1 MRLRAGDRLG
11 SYEIVGLLGDGAM
24 GEVYRAR
31 DTRLGRDVA
40 VKVLR
45 PAFLNDANRLAR
57 LEREGRLLSQVSHS
71 NICTLF
77 DILEFDNAP
86 VLVLELV
93 EGETLHQR
101 LLRGPMPLREA
112 LRCASAIAAAL
123 EAAHRKGIIHR
134 DLKPSNIKL
143 ADPGMVKVLDFGVA
157 TLAHGIDAELGA
169 ADLTQTLGGTKEG
182 ALVGT
187 VAYVSP
193 EQAMGE
199 RVDARTDIW
208 AFGCLLYEMLT
219 ARRAFP
225 GVAVADTLGAVMR
238 GEPDWTALPAETPP
252 QVRTLLRRCLE
263 KDRARRL
270 ADIGD
275 ARLEIEDLLAGR
287 LEYAQVTHSS
297 AKPHGMFP
305 ASRRGRLVVA
315 SAFVAGVIV
324 ASIAV
329 GLFNR
334 PPAPALPAADDPPPV
349 STRPPEPLKNPAAE
363 PTVESRQ
370 PPPSAEVAAR
380 GGAATD
386 GPATEGAATEG
397 ARGWPPDKTAA
408 PRGAPVPGP
417 ITLPA
422 GMTWARAADGPN
434 TVLAVSP
441 DGRRVVFSA
450 RLAGDGRSLWLR
462 SLVTD
467 DLVQLPGTDGGVS
480 PFWSPDSSSV
490 GFFADGR
497 LKRLDVGAP
506 GARPRGGFAEPV
518 ILCDARSQRGG
529 TWGPDNTIVFSPASG
544 GLRRISASGGTAV
557 EFTDREPGEADHFRP
572 QFLTGTRHVLYRV
585 TSGNGRNNRYYV
597 TSLDSSERKLIAT
610 LDSGNVVFA
619 QGHLL
624 FMQRNTLMAQ
634 PFDTKNLAVTGA
646 PRPVVNGVL
655 LSTGS
660 LPVFGVFSVSQNGR
674 LVYLSQDGDGNAP
687 MTVVANWRVLR

>member
-11 SYEIVGLLGDGAM
+11 PYEIASLLGNGAM

-45 PAFLNDANRLAR
+45 PAFVNDANRLAR
-57 LEREGRLLSQVSHS
+57 LEREGRLLSQVSHP

-93 EGETLHQR
+93 EGETLQQR
-101 LLRGPMPLREA
+101 LLKGPMPLRDA
-112 LRCASAIAAAL
+112 LRCACAIAAAL

-143 ADPGMVKVLDFGVA
+143 VEPGSVKVLDFGVA
-157 TLAHGIDAELGA
+157 TLSHGMDAELGA

-208 AFGCLLYEMLT
+208 AFGCLVYEMLT
-219 ARRAFP
+219 AKRAFP

-238 GEPDWTALPAETPP
+238 GDPDWTELPAETPP
-252 QVRTLLRRCLE
+252 QLRTLLRRCLE

-270 ADIGD
+270 ADIGH
-275 ARLEIEDLLAGR
+275 ARLEVDDLLTGR
-287 LEYAQVTHSS
+287 FDHAPVTRSS
-297 AKPHGMFP
+297 ARPHGMFP
-305 ASRRGRLVVA
+305 ASRRGRLAVA

-324 ASIAV
+324 ASLAA
-329 GLFNR
+329 GWFNR
-334 PPAPALPAADDPPPV
+334 SPAPVLPAADSPPV
-349 STRPPEPLKNPAAE
+349 AQTRPPEPLKSPAAE
-363 PTVESRQ
+363 PTVESQQ
-370 PPPSAEVAAR
+370 PPRSADVTVAPQA
-380 GGAATD
+380 
-386 GPATEGAATEG
+386 
-397 ARGWPPDKTAA
+397 
-408 PRGAPVPGP
+408 APVPAP

-434 TVLAVSP
+434 TVLALSP

-450 RLAGDGRSLWLR
+450 RLEDDRSLWLR
-462 SLVTD
+462 SLATD
-467 DLVQLPGTDGGVS
+467 DLVQLPGTDDGVS
-480 PFWSPDSSSV
+480 PFWSPDSSSI
-490 GFFADGR
+490 GFFAHGK

-506 GARPRGGFAEPV
+506 GARSRDWSAEPV

-544 GLRRISASGGTAV
+544 GLRRISAHGGQAV
-557 EFTDREPGEADHFRP
+557 EFTDQAPGEGDHFRP
-572 QFLTGTRHVLYRV
+572 QFLAGTRHVLYRV
-585 TSGNGRNNRYYV
+585 TAPNGRNNRYYV
-597 TSLDSSERKLIAT
+597 TSLDSPERRLIAM
-610 LDSGNVVFA
+610 LDSGNVVYA
-619 QGHLL
+619 RGHLL
-624 FMQRNTLMAQ
+624 FMQNNTLMAQ
-634 PFDTKNLAVTGA
+634 PFDTKTLTVAGA
-646 PRPVVNGVL
+646 PRPVAQGVL

-660 LPVFGVFSVSQNGR
+660 PPVFGVFSVSQTGR
-674 LVYLSQDGDGNAP
+674 LVYLSQGGDRDAP
-687 MTVVANWRVLR
+687 MTAIANWTGLR

>member
-11 SYEIVGLLGDGAM
+11 PYEIVGLLGDGAM

-40 VKVLR
+40 VKLLR
-45 PAFLNDANRLAR
+45 PAFVNDANRLAR

-93 EGETLHQR
+93 EGETLQQR
-101 LLRGPMPLREA
+101 LLRGPMLLREA

-143 ADPGMVKVLDFGVA
+143 VDPGMVKVLDFGVA
-157 TLAHGIDAELGA
+157 TLAHGLDAELGA

-252 QVRTLLRRCLE
+252 HVRTLLRRCLE

-275 ARLEIEDLLAGR
+275 ARLEIDDLLAGR
-287 LEYAQVTHSS
+287 LEYARALQSP
-297 AKPHGMFP
+297 AKPHSTVP
-305 ASRRGRLVVA
+305 APRRGRLVVA

-324 ASIAV
+324 ASIMA

-334 PPAPALPAADDPPPV
+334 LPRPELAADDNPPPV
-349 STRPPEPLKNPAAE
+349 STRPPEPLKSPAAE
-363 PTVESRQ
+363 PALESPQ
-370 PPPSAEVAAR
+370 PAPSVDVTARDSVAA
-380 GGAATD
+380 D
-386 GPATEGAATEG
+386 E
-397 ARGWPPDKTAA
+397 ARRPPPDKTVA
-408 PRGAPVPGP
+408 PPDAP
-417 ITLPA
+417 LPA
-422 GMTWARAADGPN
+422 SIILPTGMTWPRAADGPN
-434 TVLAVSP
+434 TVLALSP

-450 RLAGDGRSLWLR
+450 RFADDTSLWLR
-462 SLVTD
+462 SLATD
-467 DLVQLPGTDGGVS
+467 DLVQLPGTEDAVS
-480 PFWSPDSSSV
+480 PFWSPDSSSI

-506 GARPRGGFAEPV
+506 GARPRDWLAEPV
-518 ILCDARSQRGG
+518 VLCEARSQRGG

-544 GLRRISASGGTAV
+544 GLRRVFASGGHCAEYTNQ
-557 EFTDREPGEADHFRP
+557 ESGEGAHFRP
-572 QFLTGTRHVLYRV
+572 QFLAGTRHVLYRV

-610 LDSGNVVFA
+610 LDSGNVVYA

-624 FMQRNTLMAQ
+624 FMQSTTLMAQ
-634 PFDTKNLAVTGA
+634 PFDTKSLAVTGF
-646 PRPVVNGVL
+646 PRPLASGVL

-660 LPVFGVFSVSQNGR
+660 PPVFGVFSVSQADR
-674 LVYLSQDGDGNAP
+674 LVYLPQGSDRNAS
-687 MTVVANWRVLR
+687 MIVTANWPWPR

>member
-11 SYEIVGLLGDGAM
+11 TYEIVGLLGDGAM

-45 PAFLNDANRLAR
+45 PAFINDANRLAR

-93 EGETLHQR
+93 EGETLQQR
-101 LLRGPMPLREA
+101 LLRGPMLLREA

-123 EAAHRKGIIHR
+123 EAAHRKGIVHR

-143 ADPGMVKVLDFGVA
+143 ADPGMIKVLDFGVA
-157 TLAHGIDAELGA
+157 TLAHGIDMELGA

-193 EQAMGE
+193 EQAMGD

-219 ARRAFP
+219 GKRAFP

-238 GEPDWTALPAETPP
+238 GEPDWTALPADTPP
-252 QVRTLLRRCLE
+252 HVRTLLRRCLE

-275 ARLEIEDLLAGR
+275 ARLEVDDLLAGR
-287 LEYAQVTHSS
+287 VEYAQVTHSS
-297 AKPHGMFP
+297 ATPHSMFP

-324 ASIAV
+324 ASIMT

-334 PPAPALPAADDPPPV
+334 PPGAMVPAAESPPV
-349 STRPPEPLKNPAAE
+349 STRPPEPLKRPAAE
-363 PTVESRQ
+363 PTVEGPQ
-370 PPPSAEVAAR
+370 PPPSADAAAR
-380 GGAATD
+380 DGAAAD
-386 GPATEGAATEG
+386 GR
-397 ARGWPPDKTAA
+397 RGWPPDKTVA
-408 PRGAPVPGP
+408 PPEAPVPAP
-417 ITLPA
+417 LTLPA

-434 TVLAVSP
+434 TVLAISP

-450 RLAGDGRSLWLR
+450 RVADDRTLWLR
-462 SLVTD
+462 SLATD
-467 DLVQLPGTDGGVS
+467 DLVQLPGTDDAVS
-480 PFWSPDSSSV
+480 PFWSPDSASV
-490 GFFADGR
+490 GFFAHGR
-497 LKRLDVGAP
+497 LKRLDVGAS
-506 GARPRGGFAEPV
+506 GARERDRVSEPV
-518 ILCDARSQRGG
+518 ILCEARSQRGG

-544 GLRRISASGGTAV
+544 GLRRISADGGTAA
-557 EFTDREPGEADHFRP
+557 EFTDPEPGEAAHFRP

-585 TSGNGRNNRYYV
+585 TSHNGRNNRYYV

-610 LDSGNVVFA
+610 LDSGNVVYA
-619 QGHLL
+619 QGHVL
-624 FMQRNTLMAQ
+624 FMQNNTLMAQ
-634 PFDTKNLAVTGA
+634 PFDTKNLAVTGL
-646 PRPVVNGVL
+646 PRPVANGVL

-660 LPVFGVFSVSQNGR
+660 LPVFGVFSVSQTGR
-674 LVYLSQDGDGNAP
+674 LVYLSQGSDRSAP
-687 MTVVANWRVLR
+687 MTVIGNWTQLR

>member
-11 SYEIVGLLGDGAM
+11 LYEIIGLLGDGAM
-24 GEVYRAR
+24 GVVYRAR

-40 VKVLR
+40 IKLLR

-93 EGETLHQR
+93 EGETLQQR
-101 LLRGPMPLREA
+101 LLRGPMRLREA

-143 ADPGMVKVLDFGVA
+143 ADPGTVKVLDFGVA
-157 TLAHGIDAELGA
+157 TLARGLDAELGA
-169 ADLTQTLGGTKEG
+169 TDLTQALGGTTEG

-238 GEPDWTALPAETPP
+238 DEPDWTALPAETPRH
-252 QVRTLLRRCLE
+252 VRTLLRRCLE
-263 KDRARRL
+263 KDRGRRL

-275 ARLEIEDLLAGR
+275 ARLELDDLLAER
-287 LEYAQVTHSS
+287 LEDALVPQSS
-297 AKPHGMFP
+297 ARSHSMFP
-305 ASRRGRLVVA
+305 ASPRGRLVVA

-324 ASIAV
+324 ASAIA
-329 GLFNR
+329 GLLNR
-334 PPAPALPAADDPPPV
+334 PSGD
-349 STRPPEPLKNPAAE
+349 
-363 PTVESRQ
+363 
-370 PPPSAEVAAR
+370 
-380 GGAATD
+380 GASW
-386 GPATEGAATEG
+386 
-397 ARGWPPDKTAA
+397 WPPDTTVA
-408 PRGAPVPGP
+408 PADVPALAP

-422 GMTWARAADGPN
+422 GMTWARGADGPN
-434 TVLAVSP
+434 TVLALSP

-450 RLAGDGRSLWLR
+450 RFGDDRALWLR
-462 SLVTD
+462 SLATD
-467 DLVQLPGTDGGVS
+467 DLVQLPGTEDGVS

-490 GFFADGR
+490 GFFAHGM
-497 LKRLDVGAP
+497 LKRLDIGAP
-506 GARPRGGFAEPV
+506 GARPREWLAAPV
-518 ILCDARSQRGG
+518 TLSEAQNQRGG

-544 GLRRISASGGTAV
+544 GLRRISANGGIAA
-557 EFTDREPGEADHFRP
+557 EFTEQEPGEGDHYRP
-572 QFLTGTRHVLYRV
+572 QFLTGTRLVLYRV
-585 TSGNGRNNRYYV
+585 TSSSGRNNRYYV

-610 LDSGNVVFA
+610 LDSGNVVYA

-624 FMQRNTLMAQ
+624 FMENNTLMAQ
-634 PFDTKNLAVTGA
+634 PFDTRNLAVTA
-646 PRPVVNGVL
+646 LPRPVANGVL

-660 LPVFGVFSVSQNGR
+660 LPVFGVFSASRTGR
-674 LVYLSQDGDGNAP
+674 LVYLSQGSDRTSP
-687 MTVVANWRVLR
+687 MTVINWTASL

>member
-1 MRLRAGDRLG
+1 LLHKGSCGFLPIVNWYVHAMRLRAGDRLG
-11 SYEIVGLLGDGAM
+11 PYEIVGLLGDGAM

-45 PAFLNDANRLAR
+45 PAFINDANRLAR

-93 EGETLHQR
+93 EGETLRQR

-157 TLAHGIDAELGA
+157 TLAHGVDAELGA

-238 GEPDWTALPAETPP
+238 GEPDWTALPADTPP

-270 ADIGD
+270 ANIGD
-275 ARLEIEDLLAGR
+275 ARLEVDDLLAGR
-287 LEYAQVTHSS
+287 LEDAQVTHSS
-297 AKPHGMFP
+297 ARPHSLFP
-305 ASRRGRLVVA
+305 ASRRGRVVVA
-315 SAFVAGVIV
+315 SAFVAGVVV
-324 ASIAV
+324 ASVMA

-334 PPAPALPAADDPPPV
+334 PAGPVLPAAENPPPV
-349 STRPPEPLKNPAAE
+349 GTKPPEPLKSPAAE
-363 PTVESRQ
+363 PTVERPQ
-370 PPPSAEVAAR
+370 PPRAA
-380 GGAATD
+380 AA
-386 GPATEGAATEG
+386 A
-397 ARGWPPDKTAA
+397 WPDKTVA
-408 PRGAPVPGP
+408 PPAPVPTS

-422 GMTWARAADGPN
+422 GMTWPRAADGPN
-434 TVLAVSP
+434 TVLAISP

-450 RLAGDGRSLWLR
+450 RLGDDKALWLR
-462 SLVTD
+462 SLATD
-467 DLVQLPGTDGGVS
+467 DLVQLRGTENGVS

-506 GARPRGGFAEPV
+506 GARPRDWVGEAV
-518 ILCDARSQRGG
+518 TLCEARSQRGG

-544 GLRRISASGGTAV
+544 GLRRISANGGTAE
-557 EFTDREPGEADHFRP
+557 EFTDQEPGEGAHFRP

-597 TSLDSSERKLIAT
+597 TSLDSSERKQIAT
-610 LDSGNVVFA
+610 LDSGNVVYA

-624 FMQRNTLMAQ
+624 FMESNTLMAQ

-646 PRPVVNGVL
+646 PRPVANGVL

-660 LPVFGVFSVSQNGR
+660 LPVFGVFSVSRTGR
-674 LVYLSQDGDGNAP
+674 LVYLSQGSDNNAP
-687 MTVVANWRVLR
+687 MTVIANWPVLR

>member
-1 MRLRAGDRLG
+1 MRLRVGDRLG
-11 SYEIVGLLGDGAM
+11 PYEIVGLLGDGAM

-45 PAFLNDANRLAR
+45 SAFINDANRLAR

-71 NICTLF
+71 SICTLF

-93 EGETLHQR
+93 EGETLQQR
-101 LLRGPMPLREA
+101 LIRGPMLLREA
-112 LRCASAIAAAL
+112 LRCASAIAGAL

-143 ADPGMVKVLDFGVA
+143 VDAGTVKVLDFGVA
-157 TLAHGIDAELGA
+157 TLAQGRDDELGA

-193 EQAMGE
+193 EQAMGD

-238 GEPDWTALPAETPP
+238 GEPDWTALPAETLP

-275 ARLEIEDLLAGR
+275 ARLEVDDLLAGPF
-287 LEYAQVTHSS
+287 EYGVVRNSS
-297 AKPHGMFP
+297 ARPHSMFP
-305 ASRRGRLVVA
+305 AWSRRWGVVA
-315 SAFVAGVIV
+315 AFVAGGIV
-324 ASIAV
+324 ASILT
-329 GLFNR
+329 GLFNGT
-334 PPAPALPAADDPPPV
+334 PEPVLPAADNLP
-349 STRPPEPLKNPAAE
+349 SASRRASEPLKSPAAE
-363 PTVESRQ
+363 STVESQ
-370 PPPSAEVAAR
+370 PPLTAEVAAR
-380 GGAATD
+380 DGAAD
-386 GPATEGAATEG
+386 
-397 ARGWPPDKTAA
+397 RGHPSPSDKTIA
-408 PRGAPVPGP
+408 PPGAPMPAS
-417 ITLPA
+417 IILPA

-434 TVLAVSP
+434 TVLAISP

-450 RLAGDGRSLWLR
+450 RLAGDRALWLR

-467 DLVQLPGTDGGVS
+467 DLVQLPGTEDGVS

-490 GFFADGR
+490 GFFAHGR
-497 LKRLDVGAP
+497 LKRFDVGAP
-506 GARPRGGFAEPV
+506 GARSRDWLAGPV
-518 ILCDARSQRGG
+518 ILCEARSQRGG

-544 GLRRISASGGTAV
+544 GLRRISAQGGTAAD
-557 EFTDREPGEADHFRP
+557 FTDQEPGEGAHFRP

-585 TSGNGRNNRYYV
+585 TSRNGRNNRYYV
-597 TSLDSSERKLIAT
+597 TSLDSSVRKLIAT
-610 LDSGNVVFA
+610 LDSGNVVYA

-624 FMQRNTLMAQ
+624 FMQNNTLMAQ
-634 PFDTKNLAVTGA
+634 PFDTENLAVTDY
-646 PRPVVNGVL
+646 PRPVANGVL

-660 LPVFGVFSVSQNGR
+660 LPVFGVFSVSHTGR
-674 LVYLSQDGDGNAP
+674 LVYLSEGSDPNVP
-687 MTVVANWRVLR
+687 MTVIANWIAPR

>member
-11 SYEIVGLLGDGAM
+11 PYEIVGLLGAGAM
-24 GEVYRAR
+24 GEVYRAH
-31 DTRLGRDVA
+31 DTRLGREVA

-45 PAFLNDANRLAR
+45 PAFINDANRLAR
-57 LEREGRLLSQVSHS
+57 LEREARLLSQVSHS

-77 DILEFDNAP
+77 DVLEFDNAP

-93 EGETLHQR
+93 EGETLQQR

-112 LRCASAIAAAL
+112 LRCAFAIAAAL

-143 ADPGMVKVLDFGVA
+143 VDPGTVKVLDFGVA
-157 TLAHGIDAELGA
+157 TLAHGMDAELGA
-169 ADLTQTLGGTKEG
+169 VDLTQTLGGTKDG

-193 EQAMGE
+193 EQAMGD

-252 QVRTLLRRCLE
+252 HVRTLLRRCLE

-275 ARLEIEDLLAGR
+275 ARLEIDDLLTGR
-287 LEYAQVTHSS
+287 LEYAQVTHSP
-297 AKPHGMFP
+297 AIPHSMFP

-324 ASIAV
+324 ASMMA

-334 PPAPALPAADDPPPV
+334 AQGPVLPAAEDPLPV
-349 STRPPEPLKNPAAE
+349 RTGPPEPQKSPAAE
-363 PTVESRQ
+363 PTVEIQ
-370 PPPSAEVAAR
+370 PPAPSAEGAAR
-380 GGAATD
+380 DGAAAGGAP
-386 GPATEGAATEG
+386 G
-397 ARGWPPDKTAA
+397 RPPDKTVAA
-408 PRGAPVPGP
+408 PGAPVPTT

-422 GMTWARAADGPN
+422 GMTWPRAADGPN
-434 TVLAVSP
+434 TVLAISP

-450 RLAGDGRSLWLR
+450 RLADDRALWLR
-462 SLVTD
+462 SLAAD
-467 DLVQLPGTDGGVS
+467 DLVQLPGTEDGVS

-506 GARPRGGFAEPV
+506 DARPRDWLGEPV
-518 ILCDARSQRGG
+518 ILCEARNQRGG
-529 TWGPDNTIVFSPASG
+529 TWGPDNMIVFSPASD
-544 GLRRISASGGTAV
+544 GLRRISANGGNAA
-557 EFTDREPGEADHFRP
+557 EFTDQEPGEGDHFRP

-610 LDSGNVVFA
+610 LDSGNVVYA

-624 FMQRNTLMAQ
+624 FMQNNTLMAQ
-634 PFDTKNLAVTGA
+634 PFDTKNLAVTGP
-646 PRPVVNGVL
+646 PRPVASGVL

-660 LPVFGVFSVSQNGR
+660 LPVFGVFSASQTGG
-674 LVYLSQDGDGNAP
+674 LVYLSQSNDRNGP
-687 MTVVANWRVLR
+687 MTVIANWTVPR

>member
-11 SYEIVGLLGDGAM
+11 PYEIVGPLGDGAV

-45 PAFLNDANRLAR
+45 SAFINDANRRAR
-57 LEREGRLLSQVSHS
+57 FEREGRLLSQVSHS

-93 EGETLHQR
+93 EGETLQQR
-101 LLRGPMPLREA
+101 LLRGPMRLRES
-112 LRCASAIAAAL
+112 LQCASAIAAAL

-134 DLKPSNIKL
+134 DLKPSNVKL
-143 ADPGMVKVLDFGVA
+143 ADSGTVKVLDFGVA
-157 TLAHGIDAELGA
+157 TLAYGADADLGA
-169 ADLTQTLGGTKEG
+169 ADLTQTLGGTKER

-193 EQAMGE
+193 EQAMGD

-275 ARLEIEDLLAGR
+275 ARLEVDDLLAGR
-287 LEYAQVTHSS
+287 VEDGPAVHS
-297 AKPHGMFP
+297 AARPHRMFP
-305 ASRRGRLVVA
+305 ASPPRWLVVA

-324 ASIAV
+324 ATAMT

-334 PPAPALPAADDPPPV
+334 SPRTVSRVAENPPTV
-349 STRPPEPLKNPAAE
+349 SARPPEPLKSPA
-363 PTVESRQ
+363 VEIRV
-370 PPPSAEVAAR
+370 EGR
-380 GGAATD
+380 GS
-386 GPATEGAATEG
+386 
-397 ARGWPPDKTAA
+397 PPDKTVARA
-408 PRGAPVPGP
+408 GVPQAVTGGP
-417 ITLPA
+417 HAVVSSTHGTNGVTSVPALITLPA
-422 GMTWARAADGPN
+422 GMTWPRAADGPN
-434 TVLAVSP
+434 TILAISP

-450 RLAGDGRSLWLR
+450 RLGQRALWLR
-462 SLVTD
+462 SLATD
-467 DLVQLPGTDGGVS
+467 DLVQLPGTEEGVS
-480 PFWSPDSSSV
+480 PFWSPDSSSI
-490 GFFADGR
+490 GFFTRGR

-506 GARPRGGFAEPV
+506 GIRSRDLPPPV
-518 ILCDARSQRGG
+518 NLSEAASQRGG
-529 TWGPDNTIVFSPASG
+529 TWGPDNTIVFSRASG
-544 GLRRISASGGTAV
+544 GLKRISANGGLAA
-557 EFTDREPGEADHFRP
+557 EFTYPEPGEADHFRP
-572 QFLTGTRHVLYRV
+572 QFLAGTRHVLYRV
-585 TSGNGRNNRYYV
+585 TSPDGRNNRYYA
-597 TSLDSSERKLIAT
+597 TSLDSAERKLIAT
-610 LDSGNVVFA
+610 LDSGNVVYA
-619 QGHLL
+619 QGHLF
-624 FMQRNTLMAQ
+624 FMQTNTLMAQ
-634 PFDTKNLAVTGA
+634 PFDTRTLTVTGP
-646 PRPVVNGVL
+646 PRPVAGGVL

-660 LPVFGVFSVSQNGR
+660 APVFGVFSVSPAGR
-674 LVYLSQDGDGNAP
+674 LVYLSQGSDDRGP
-687 MTVVANWRVLR
+687 MSVIANWTALR

>member
-11 SYEIVGLLGDGAM
+11 PYEIAGLLGDGAT

-45 PAFLNDANRLAR
+45 SAFVNDANRLAR
-57 LEREGRLLSQVSHS
+57 FAREGRLLSQVSHS

-93 EGETLHQR
+93 EGETLQQR
-101 LLRGPMPLREA
+101 LLRGPMLLRDA
-112 LRCASAIAAAL
+112 LRCASAIAVAL

-143 ADPGMVKVLDFGVA
+143 ADPGTVKVLDFGVA
-157 TLAHGIDAELGA
+157 TLAHGVDAELGA

-199 RVDARTDIW
+199 RVDTRTDIW

-252 QVRTLLRRCLE
+252 PVRTLLRRCLE
-263 KDRARRL
+263 KNRARRL

-275 ARLEIEDLLAGR
+275 ARLEVDDLLAGR
-287 LEYAQVTHSS
+287 LEDAQVTHSS
-297 AKPHGMFP
+297 ARPYSMFP

-324 ASIAV
+324 ASTMA
-329 GLFNR
+329 GFFNR
-334 PPAPALPAADDPPPV
+334 PPAPVLPAAENPPPV
-349 STRPPEPLKNPAAE
+349 STRPPEPLKSAAAE
-363 PTVESRQ
+363 PTVERQ
-370 PPPSAEVAAR
+370 PSPSVELAAR
-380 GGAATD
+380 GGAAAD
-386 GPATEGAATEG
+386 GVPEWPSDRAV
-397 ARGWPPDKTAA
+397 ARP
-408 PRGAPVPGP
+408 GAPVPAA
-417 ITLPA
+417 ITLPP
-422 GMTWARAADGPN
+422 GLTWARASDGPN
-434 TVLAVSP
+434 TVLAISP

-450 RLAGDGRSLWLR
+450 RLAEHRALWLR
-462 SLVTD
+462 SLATD
-467 DLVQLPGTDGGVS
+467 DLVQLPGTEDGVS

-497 LKRLDVGAP
+497 LKRLDVGAL
-506 GARPRGGFAEPV
+506 GARPRDWLAEPV
-518 ILCDARSQRGG
+518 NLCEARNQRGG

-544 GLRRISASGGTAV
+544 GLRRISAHGGTAA
-557 EFTDREPGEADHFRP
+557 EFTDPEPGEADHFRP
-572 QFLTGTRHVLYRV
+572 QFLAGTRHVLYRV
-585 TSGNGRNNRYYV
+585 TSSNGRNNRYYV

-610 LDSGNVVFA
+610 LDSGNVVYA

-624 FMQRNTLMAQ
+624 FMQNNTLMAQ
-634 PFDTKNLAVTGA
+634 PFDTKHLAVTA
-646 PRPVVNGVL
+646 SPRPVANGVL

-660 LPVFGVFSVSQNGR
+660 LPVFGVFSVSRNGR
-674 LVYLSQDGDGNAP
+674 LVYVSQGSDRIAP
-687 MTVVANWRVLR
+687 IIVIADWTVLR

>member
-11 SYEIVGLLGDGAM
+11 PYQIVGLLGDGAM

-45 PAFLNDANRLAR
+45 PAFINDAARLAR
-57 LEREGRLLSQVSHS
+57 LEREGRLLSQVSHP

-93 EGETLHQR
+93 EGETLQQR
-101 LLRGPMPLREA
+101 LLRGPMQLREA

-123 EAAHRKGIIHR
+123 EAAHRKGVVHR

-143 ADPGMVKVLDFGVA
+143 ADPGTVKVLDFGVA
-157 TLAHGIDAELGA
+157 TLAHGIDTALGA
-169 ADLTQTLGGTKEG
+169 ADLTQTLGGTKDG

-193 EQAMGE
+193 EQAMGD

-208 AFGCLLYEMLT
+208 AFGCLVYEMLT

-238 GEPDWTALPAETPP
+238 GEPDWTALPAATPSH
-252 QVRTLLRRCLE
+252 VRTLLRRCLE

-270 ADIGD
+270 GDIGD
-275 ARLEIEDLLAGR
+275 ARLEIDDLLAGR
-287 LEYAQVTHSS
+287 LEYAEGTQSPARPHSVL
-297 AKPHGMFP
+297 P
-305 ASRRGRLVVA
+305 ASRRGRVVVA
-315 SAFVAGVIV
+315 SAFVAGVVVTSVV
-324 ASIAV
+324 A

-334 PPAPALPAADDPPPV
+334 SPEPVAPAADNRSPV
-349 STRPPEPLKNPAAE
+349 STSPLEPLKSPAAE
-363 PTVESRQ
+363 PTVE
-370 PPPSAEVAAR
+370 AR
-380 GGAATD
+380 
-386 GPATEGAATEG
+386 E
-397 ARGWPPDKTAA
+397 WPPEKAIA
-408 PRGAPVPGP
+408 PPAPPAP
-417 ITLPA
+417 ARITLPE

-434 TVLAVSP
+434 TVLAISP

-450 RLAGDGRSLWLR
+450 RLSDRRSLWLR
-462 SLVTD
+462 SLATD
-467 DLVQLPGTDGGVS
+467 DLVQLPGTVDGVS
-480 PFWSPDSSSV
+480 PFWSPDSSSI
-490 GFFADGR
+490 GFFADDR
-497 LKRLDVGAP
+497 LKRIDVGAP
-506 GARPRGGFAEPV
+506 GARPRDWFAEPV

-544 GLRRISASGGTAV
+544 GLRRISANGGPVA
-557 EFTDREPGEADHFRP
+557 ELTDQEPGEGAHFRP
-572 QFLTGTRHVLYRV
+572 QFLAGTRHVLYRV
-585 TSGNGRNNRYYV
+585 TSQNGRNNRYYV
-597 TSLDSSERKLIAT
+597 TSLDSSERKLIAM
-610 LDSGNVVFA
+610 LDSGNVVYA

-624 FMQRNTLMAQ
+624 FMQNNTLMAQ
-634 PFDTKNLAVTGA
+634 PFDATRLVVTGS
-646 PRPVVNGVL
+646 PRSVADGVL

-660 LPVFGVFSVSQNGR
+660 LPVFGVFSVSQTGR
-674 LVYLSQDGDGNAP
+674 LAYLSQGSDRNGP
-687 MTVVANWRVLR
+687 LTVIANWTVPQ

>member
-11 SYEIVGLLGDGAM
+11 PYEIVGLLGDGAM

-45 PAFLNDANRLAR
+45 PAFANDANRLAR

-93 EGETLHQR
+93 EGETLQQR
-101 LLRGPMPLREA
+101 LLRGPMRLREA

-134 DLKPSNIKL
+134 DLKPSNVKL
-143 ADPGMVKVLDFGVA
+143 AEPGMVKVLDFGVA
-157 TLAHGIDAELGA
+157 TLARGLDAELGA

-252 QVRTLLRRCLE
+252 HVRTLLRRCLE

-275 ARLEIEDLLAGR
+275 ARHEIDDLLAGR
-287 LEYAQVTHSS
+287 LEYAPGTPSS
-297 AKPHGMFP
+297 ARPHSLVP

-315 SAFVAGVIV
+315 SAFVAGVVV
-324 ASIAV
+324 ASAMA

-334 PPAPALPAADDPPPV
+334 PAGPVLPAAENPPPV
-349 STRPPEPLKNPAAE
+349 STPSEPLKSPAAG
-363 PTVESRQ
+363 PTVESPQ
-370 PPPSAEVAAR
+370 PPRAAEAAS
-380 GGAATD
+380 
-386 GPATEGAATEG
+386 
-397 ARGWPPDKTAA
+397 PDKTVAA
-408 PRGAPVPGP
+408 PGAPVPAS

-422 GMTWARAADGPN
+422 GMTWPRAADGPN
-434 TVLAVSP
+434 TVLAISP

-450 RLAGDGRSLWLR
+450 RLADDKALWLR
-462 SLVTD
+462 TLATD
-467 DLVQLPGTDGGVS
+467 DLVQLPGTEDGVS
-480 PFWSPDSSSV
+480 PFWSPDSSSI

-506 GARPRGGFAEPV
+506 GARPRDWVGEPV
-518 ILCDARSQRGG
+518 VLCEARSQRGG

-544 GLRRISASGGTAV
+544 GLRRVSANGGTAA
-557 EFTDREPGEADHFRP
+557 ELTDQEPGEGAHFRP

-585 TSGNGRNNRYYV
+585 TSGNGRNNRYYA
-597 TSLDSSERKLIAT
+597 TSLDSSDRKLIAT
-610 LDSGNVVFA
+610 LDSGNVVYA

-624 FMQRNTLMAQ
+624 FMESNTLMAQ
-634 PFDTKNLAVTGA
+634 PFDIKNLAVTGA
-646 PRPVVNGVL
+646 PRPVAHGVL

-660 LPVFGVFSVSQNGR
+660 LPVFGVFSVSPTGR
-674 LVYLSQDGDGNAP
+674 LVYLSQGSDNDAP
-687 MTVVANWRVLR
+687 MTVVANWTKLR